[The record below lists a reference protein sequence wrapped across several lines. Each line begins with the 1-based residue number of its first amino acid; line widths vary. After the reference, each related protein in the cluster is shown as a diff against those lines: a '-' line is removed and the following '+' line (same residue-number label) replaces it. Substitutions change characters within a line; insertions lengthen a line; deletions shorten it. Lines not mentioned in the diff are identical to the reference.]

1 MKKPDLSQRASVV
14 AEPVRRARRVRSAL
28 LARALLLLLVALLVA
43 VWAAHRHVVATA
55 SPYMREVGAAPTA
68 ACILVPGARIHADGT
83 PFAMLEDRLAAA
95 RKLFR
100 AGKAP
105 EIVVSGRGGGGLA
118 LDEVGA
124 MRRWLEAR
132 GVPPEAIRDDPR
144 GLRTIDSIRNCRRA
158 LGMQSA
164 IVVSNAFHVPRT
176 VFLARHLEL
185 EAYGVAAPALSPYS
199 AAVLWRNRAREVLAR
214 VRACAD
220 VYLGTG

>member
-1 MKKPDLSQRASVV
+1 MKKPDV
-14 AEPVRRARRVRSAL
+14 AHTPIDTAEAVRSDRWGRLARFARVLVWL
-28 LARALLLLLVALLVA
+28 LAALSVA
-43 VWAAHRHVVATA
+43 VWAAHRHVVSA
-55 SPYMREVGAAPTA
+55 AAPFVRGVRAAPPA

-83 PFAMLEDRLAAA
+83 PFAMLTDRLEVALT
-95 RKLFR
+95 LFR
-100 AGKAP
+100 DGKAP

-132 GVPPEAIRDDPR
+132 GVPPDAIRDDPR

-158 LGMQSA
+158 LGMESA
-164 IVVSNAFHVPRT
+164 IVASNAFHVPRM

-185 EAYGVAAPALSPYS
+185 EAYGVAAPPLSSYS